1 MAADALAAF
10 RRGPPPRYGGEEAA
24 PEYRAYETAEG
35 ARLPVRFTIKPAN
48 GLAVARA
55 YSALTEVHYDQQGSG
70 FILVIQPRSYQIK
83 GRNLQAVAE
92 ALIAG
97 SCVSIAQIREGQA
110 ASAGEPV
117 IESISFVPERKEG

>member
-10 RRGPPPRYGGEEAA
+10 RRGPPPKRGEDKAA
-24 PEYRAYETAEG
+24 SEYRAYELAEG
-35 ARLPVRFTIKPAN
+35 ARLPVRFTIKPAS

-83 GRNLQAVAE
+83 GRHLQAVAE

-97 SCVSIAQIREGQA
+97 NCVSIAQIREGQT

-117 IESISFVPERKEG
+117 IETIQFLPEKKEG

>member
-1 MAADALAAF
+1 MAADPLAAF
-10 RRGPPPRYGGEEAA
+10 RRGPPPKRDEGAA
-24 PEYRAYETAEG
+24 KPAYRAYEAAEG
-35 ARLPVRFTIKPAN
+35 ARLPVRFTIKPAS

-55 YSALTEVHYDQQGSG
+55 YSALTEVHYDQQGTG
-70 FILVIQPRSYQIK
+70 FILVIKPRSYQIK

-97 SCVSIAQIREGQA
+97 SCVYFAQIREGEA

-117 IESISFVPERKEG
+117 IETISFLPEKKEG